1 MPYMGKHFWLW
12 MALVAALVAA
22 LWFVWQVE
30 FTGTRAS
37 RQTPTKAQQ
46 EELMARAQHLLRQQ
60 QEPEKLKQ
68 QGRALAEKIRANA
81 DFVIHDAA
89 FYGRSTAG
97 QNWRVDAQKA
107 VQPKGEKLI
116 YLQELVARV
125 TEGKGEGVAEGE
137 GSEEDVALQAKTGLL
152 DDTQDV
158 LLLKDGFTGTIHGH
172 KTQGEEAIYQLKKQ
186 QAEGRVLE
194 VLGEAL
200 ALEAQRFKAH
210 IDAEKAS
217 FDGGVRL
224 RANLREVEQSG
235 DQE

>member
-1 MPYMGKHFWLW
+1 MPYMGKQFWLW
-12 MALVAALVAA
+12 MALVAALGGA

-37 RQTPTKAQQ
+37 RLTPTKSQQ
-46 EELMARAQHLLRQQ
+46 QELMARAQRLLRQQQ

-68 QGRALAEKIRANA
+68 QGRALAEKIRSNA

-97 QNWRVDAQKA
+97 QDWRIDAQKA
-107 VQPKGEKLI
+107 VQPKEEKLI
-116 YLQELVARV
+116 YLHELVASV
-125 TEGKGEGVAEGE
+125 TQNGQ
-137 GSEEDVALQAKTGLL
+137 EDVALKSKTGLL

-158 LLLKDGFTGTIHGH
+158 LLLKDGFTGTVHGH
-172 KTQGEEAIYQLKKQ
+172 KTQGEEATYQLKKQ

-200 ALEAQRFKAH
+200 ALEAQRFQAH

-224 RANLREVEQSG
+224 RANLREIEQSG